1 MSEARNDAAPTLPAL
16 DAQDDDALLAMIGRA
31 QGLLAARK
39 RERQREA
46 VAAIRR
52 MARQHGLDVSV
63 TLPAGKRGR
72 PAKS

>member
-1 MSEARNDAAPTLPAL
+1 MSEARNDTAPTPPAL
-16 DAQDDDALLAMIGRA
+16 EAQDDEALLAVIGRA

-39 RERQREA
+39 RQRQREA

-63 TLPAGKRGR
+63 ALPAGKRGR